1 MDLVRIAAN
10 RAGALVLAFYGFGQD
25 HIRLFRERKE
35 AKLGIIEE
43 PVDKMELYQDPLF
56 QQLGFI
62 EEDLMIFEVI
72 DIFYLERRHA
82 DLPDHFPWRGPE
94 LDIMWRN
101 DSIGQEGGTNAV
113 LLHGLVGEI

>member
-1 MDLVRIAAN
+1 
-10 RAGALVLAFYGFGQD
+10 
-25 HIRLFRERKE
+25 
-35 AKLGIIEE
+35 
-43 PVDKMELYQDPLF
+43 
-56 QQLGFI
+56 
-62 EEDLMIFEVI
+62 MIFEVI